1 MALVNLGNG
10 IAVNPEHIVSVTRS
24 FHENHLI
31 ITDVLGNRHEVSR
44 GYGESIYDAEKRVV
58 ALLTRAEDGGAQR

>member
-1 MALVNLGNG
+1 MTLVELGNG
-10 IAVNPEHIVSVTRS
+10 IAVNPEHVVSVRRS

-31 ITDVLGNRHEVSR
+31 ITDVLGNVHEVPR

-58 ALLTRAEDGGAQR
+58 AMLTSQKGTPK